1 MKIKNLAIA
10 TSLLLSVA
18 TFAQKDEIKAAE
30 KAIKA
35 GNPAEAKA
43 SLEAMEFKVVN
54 LEDALKAQY
63 YFVLGNA
70 NLELAKKK
78 TEEGKNLIAAAKAY
92 SELKEI
98 ETHSGKAK
106 YSSQAETSLKEVKNL
121 LTNDAIADSNEKRFK
136 ESAQKLYQVYN
147 LDKKDTTMLYYAA
160 GTAINGQD
168 YDSALEYYKK
178 LKDLK
183 YSGKAT
189 LYLAKNKSTGQE
201 ENFGS
206 DLKGRDFAIQIGT
219 HDTPRIEKV
228 PSKRGEIAKNI
239 SLILIQKGDVA
250 AAKKAVSEARISN
263 PEDTSLI
270 LSEADLYLQTKDYEM
285 YKKLVSEVL
294 AKDPNNADLYYNLGV
309 ISGQSSDKQTKIDAE
324 GYYLKAIQ
332 IDPKY
337 KKCLFKSCGFKIRW

>member
-189 LYLAKNKSTGQE
+189 LYLAKNKIYRSRRK
-201 ENFGS
+201 FW
-206 DLKGRDFAIQIGT
+206 KR
-219 HDTPRIEKV
+219 
-228 PSKRGEIAKNI
+228 SKR
-239 SLILIQKGDVA
+239 
-250 AAKKAVSEARISN
+250 
-263 PEDTSLI
+263 
-270 LSEADLYLQTKDYEM
+270 
-285 YKKLVSEVL
+285 
-294 AKDPNNADLYYNLGV
+294 
-309 ISGQSSDKQTKIDAE
+309 
-324 GYYLKAIQ
+324 
-332 IDPKY
+332 
-337 KKCLFKSCGFKIRW
+337 